1 MAGRGYP
8 GEPLKGTVING
19 LDEAAKLAGVTI
31 FHAGTK
37 REHGKILANGG
48 RVLAVTALGDTAAD
62 AYARAYAAIDR
73 IDWPEGF
80 CRRDIRGRAGPH
92 RPNLRTPRTPPHPPA
107 PPIPPRPRPPPA
119 AGIPHELAPGVHW
132 LRMPLPFPP
141 DHINL
146 WLLAD
151 GESWVVV
158 DTGLCR
164 DDGKAHWENIF
175 ATTLQGRPV
184 TRVIVTHFHPD
195 HMGMAAWICA
205 RWDCELWMTAGEWY
219 MARSVPANGSPADI
233 ATRVAFSRGS
243 GVAETGIRP
252 VAESHHPP

>member
-80 CRRDIRGRAGPH
+80 CRRDIGGPGG
-92 RPNLRTPRTPPHPPA
+92 PDPQKIGGPRTHPHPRA
-107 PPIPPRPRPPPA
+107 PPITPQTPP
-119 AGIPHELAPGVHW
+119 
-132 LRMPLPFPP
+132 
-141 DHINL
+141 
-146 WLLAD
+146 
-151 GESWVVV
+151 
-158 DTGLCR
+158 
-164 DDGKAHWENIF
+164 
-175 ATTLQGRPV
+175 
-184 TRVIVTHFHPD
+184 
-195 HMGMAAWICA
+195 
-205 RWDCELWMTAGEWY
+205 
-219 MARSVPANGSPADI
+219 
-233 ATRVAFSRGS
+233 
-243 GVAETGIRP
+243 
-252 VAESHHPP
+252 